1 MNSVQTGQY
10 RHFKGKIYEVINT
23 AKDKDTL
30 EDFVIYRA
38 CYSSPEF
45 KDGQL
50 RIRPQKMFLETVI
63 VDGKEIPRFT
73 FLEDTH

>member
-1 MNSVQTGQY
+1 MDKLKIGKY
-10 RHFKGKIYEVINT
+10 KHFKGKIYEVIDT
-23 AKDKDTL
+23 AKDSETL
-30 EDFVIYRA
+30 EDFVVYRA
-38 CYSSPEF
+38 CYTSPKF

-73 FLEDTH
+73 FLEE

>member
-1 MNSVQTGQY
+1 MEGIQAGKY

-30 EDFVIYRA
+30 EDFVVYRA

-50 RIRPQKMFLETVI
+50 RIRSQKMFLETVI
-63 VDGKEIPRFT
+63 VDGKQIPRFT
-73 FLEDTH
+73 FLEE